1 MSMRECPDL
10 FVDQSSCC
18 RSWPDPN
25 NASNPRKEV
34 ITKLLSKD
42 PSNYPDAPTE
52 GIRRILEIVT
62 GQQVPRGIPLPTN
75 KIGTS
80 PFSLRSYAN

>member
-1 MSMRECPDL
+1 MSMRESGL
-10 FVDQSSCC
+10 LLVTWGSLS

-25 NASNPRKEV
+25 NTSNPRREV
-34 ITKLLSKD
+34 ITKLLSQD

-62 GQQVPRGIPLPTN
+62 GQQVPRGVPLPTN
-75 KIGTS
+75 KIGM
-80 PFSLRSYAN
+80 

>member
-1 MSMRECPDL
+1 MSMREYSNRIEA
-10 FVDQSSCC
+10 QSSCR

-25 NASNPRKEV
+25 NASNPRREV
-34 ITKLLSKD
+34 ITKLLSQD

-62 GQQVPRGIPLPTN
+62 GQQVPRGTPLPTN
-75 KIGTS
+75 KIGM
-80 PFSLRSYAN
+80 PVLAL